1 MSAIRY
7 LRTNFDELSIL
18 SSLLY
23 IQGLGSP
30 SESYD
35 AVLSAFRRYSG
46 ETQTATEVAN
56 YLDGLSEHQVPGVVS
71 AIKGI
76 LHEMEFV
83 RLENADGDS
92 ITASMYSDPNNE
104 GFDVLMTEDSTGAT
118 YELQLKATDDVG
130 YVQDWIDDHPDGEIV
145 VTSEIAEKMGLNS
158 SGISNEDITV
168 QVEDFVD
175 AMLQS
180 GSEVEIVSLVPVLG
194 ILSVSL
200 VVWELYGRYRDGK
213 ITFDQ
218 FRDSAISAT
227 GIKAAKFGILVIA
240 LSLPVVNVATGAAL
254 VAKLIYSAAGDQ
266 VSDAKSPPRQRPV
279 PVLGAG
285 GG

>member
-1 MSAIRY
+1 MSAIKY
-7 LRTNFDELSIL
+7 LRTNFDEFSIL

-30 SESYD
+30 AESYD

-46 ETQTATEVAN
+46 ETQTTEEVAN
-56 YLDGLSEHQVPGVVS
+56 YLEGLSEHQVPGVVS

-92 ITASMYSDPNNE
+92 ITASMFSDPINE
-104 GFDVLMTEDSTGAT
+104 GFDVLMTDESTGAT

-145 VTSEIAEKMGLNS
+145 VTSEIAETMGLKS
-158 SGISNEDITV
+158 SGISNEDITIR
-168 QVEDFVD
+168 VEDFVD

-180 GSEVEIVSLVPVLG
+180 GSDVGIVGS
-194 ILSVSL
+194 
-200 VVWELYGRYRDGK
+200 ENYGR
-213 ITFDQ
+213 
-218 FRDSAISAT
+218 
-227 GIKAAKFGILVIA
+227 
-240 LSLPVVNVATGAAL
+240 
-254 VAKLIYSAAGDQ
+254 
-266 VSDAKSPPRQRPV
+266 
-279 PVLGAG
+279 
-285 GG
+285 